1 MKKLLRT
8 IVIMLCFATYLT
20 FNANAQIQT
29 LSSKQCELRNEIQAF
44 IKAEGFQPTI
54 DNDGDIKFK
63 RQGNFYYVIISKTD
77 ENPMYLTFS
86 KYFNYNDQIN
96 KSKLMLFNL
105 ENDYKMCK
113 IKTFDN
119 NYAFRSEM
127 YITEANAFTTIF
139 YKILNVFDSVE
150 QKLKEL

>member
-8 IVIMLCFATYLT
+8 LVIMLCFATYLT

-29 LSSKQCELRNEIQAF
+29 LSSKQYELRNEIQAF

-63 RQGNFYYVIISKTD
+63 RQGNIYYVIISKTD

-119 NYAFRSEM
+119 NYAFLSEM
-127 YITEANAFTTIF
+127 YITEANAFTKIF